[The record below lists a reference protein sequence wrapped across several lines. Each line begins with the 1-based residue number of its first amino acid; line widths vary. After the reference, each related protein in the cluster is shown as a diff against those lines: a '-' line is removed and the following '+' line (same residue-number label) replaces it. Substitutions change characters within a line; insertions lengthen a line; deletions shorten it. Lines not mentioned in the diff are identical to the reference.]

1 MLLKFNIWGALKFL
15 FSLTLISKITSEIYP
30 SSTAYVEILASQRLT
45 IQPSNGYKK
54 SVCLE
59 IQLHYC

>member
-30 SSTAYVEILASQRLT
+30 TSTAYGAILASQRLT
-45 IQPSNGYKK
+45 IRPSNSYKK
-54 SVCLE
+54 KCMP
-59 IQLHYC
+59 